1 MTKSSGM
8 RPCSRTLAI
17 AIAIAAG
24 WAAALS
30 AMAPASAAD
39 PITATPVAAM
49 TSSKA
54 SGEVSIVAE
63 PHLVNGELIL
73 KVVALNRSQKPA
85 NFGPEDIRISTADG
99 RIVSIMSL
107 AALVAQAK
115 ADAQGGST
123 ETYNSSYAPGPATT
137 YNQFGQPD
145 VHNFSGNSA
154 PLGGQVNPE
163 TPVRAGGD
171 SAVLERQV
179 ASLEAGVLKDLSIAP
194 GEVKGGEV
202 VTSPIRFHWREKH
215 TLQIAVR
222 FNGEQHEFELPAP
235 PDR

>member
-1 MTKSSGM
+1 MTQSCGM
-8 RPCSRTLAI
+8 RPGSRML

-24 WAAALS
+24 WAAAL
-30 AMAPASAAD
+30 AAVVPANAAAPV
-39 PITATPVAAM
+39 TATPGAAM
-49 TSSKA
+49 TSNKT
-54 SGEVSIVAE
+54 SGEISIVPE

-85 NFGPEDIRISTADG
+85 TFGPEDIRISTADG
-99 RIVSIMSL
+99 RSVSIMSL
-107 AALVAQAK
+107 AALVAQVK

-123 ETYNSSYAPGPATT
+123 ESYNSSYTPGPATT

-171 SAVLERQV
+171 SAALQRQI
-179 ASLEAGVLKDLSIAP
+179 ASLEAGVLQDMSIAP

-202 VTSPIRFHWREKH
+202 VTGPISFHWREKH